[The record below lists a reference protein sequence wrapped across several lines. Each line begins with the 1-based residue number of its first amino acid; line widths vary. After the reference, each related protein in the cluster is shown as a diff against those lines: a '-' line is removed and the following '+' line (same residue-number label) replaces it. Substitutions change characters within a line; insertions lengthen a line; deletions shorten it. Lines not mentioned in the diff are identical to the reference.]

1 MGPGGYRIW
10 VPRLEKMENE
20 LRARG
25 IRPGTEGWDPRAK
38 SWWYGHG
45 GTLNPET
52 GECVYRGKLIKPT
65 QALIDAMR
73 DAQEGK
79 IKFNRENDALTKALG
94 NPEHGGRVRG
104 MGHIPWKIGSPQ
116 NDDPY
121 GYRSRKRKMDREADV
136 VARLASEMDVMKKTV
151 SVLVAERDAARV
163 QHEDHPADLGSQQ
176 RRSSVA
182 STEAPPAGADAPTI
196 EITAPEPLVVE
207 ITSPEPPRYPVDDIK
222 EMKECHLYYPIGNM
236 SKIGRAHV

>member
-65 QALIDAMR
+65 QALINAMR
-73 DAQEGK
+73 DAQQGK

-104 MGHIPWKIGSPQ
+104 MGHIPWKIGFPQ

-136 VARLASEMDVMKKTV
+136 VARLASEMDVMKKTM

-163 QHEDHPADLGSQQ
+163 QHEDHPADLGS
-176 RRSSVA
+176 
-182 STEAPPAGADAPTI
+182 
-196 EITAPEPLVVE
+196 
-207 ITSPEPPRYPVDDIK
+207 
-222 EMKECHLYYPIGNM
+222 
-236 SKIGRAHV
+236 

>member
-1 MGPGGYRIW
+1 MARICEAKEIGAVHSNIEKNKENAAKKEYNHVMGPGGYRIW

-52 GECVYRGKLIKPT
+52 GECVYRGKIIKPT

-104 MGHIPWKIGSPQ
+104 MGHIPWKIGFPQ
-116 NDDPY
+116 NDDP
-121 GYRSRKRKMDREADV
+121 
-136 VARLASEMDVMKKTV
+136 TI
-151 SVLVAERDAARV
+151 
-163 QHEDHPADLGSQQ
+163 
-176 RRSSVA
+176 
-182 STEAPPAGADAPTI
+182 TEAGR
-196 EITAPEPLVVE
+196 E
-207 ITSPEPPRYPVDDIK
+207 RW
-222 EMKECHLYYPIGNM
+222 IGKQM
-236 SKIGRAHV
+236 LWRGWHRKWM

>member
-1 MGPGGYRIW
+1 
-10 VPRLEKMENE
+10 MENE

-65 QALIDAMR
+65 QALINAMR
-73 DAQEGK
+73 DAQQGK

-104 MGHIPWKIGSPQ
+104 MGHIPWKIGFP
-116 NDDPY
+116 
-121 GYRSRKRKMDREADV
+121 RTMTR
-136 VARLASEMDVMKKTV
+136 TV
-151 SVLVAERDAARV
+151 
-163 QHEDHPADLGSQQ
+163 
-176 RRSSVA
+176 
-182 STEAPPAGADAPTI
+182 TEAVR
-196 EITAPEPLVVE
+196 E
-207 ITSPEPPRYPVDDIK
+207 RW
-222 EMKECHLYYPIGNM
+222 IGKQM
-236 SKIGRAHV
+236 LWRGWHRKWM